1 MKTFEFKIDP
11 LTNEEYVE
19 VYLRGQQLLYDPL
32 LNKGAAFSYEER
44 KIFGLSGFMR
54 VKNVNIEDQ
63 ANRSYEML
71 KRKQDDLEKY
81 IFLQGLLN
89 RNETLF
95 YHLLS
100 KHLKE
105 LLPIVYTPTVG
116 LACQMMSTIMRRF
129 RGIYITPENI
139 EDIDSIF
146 ASLSQPEIYLVVVT
160 DGERI
165 LGLGDLGSDGMGIPI
180 GKVNLYVAA
189 GGLNPACCLPVTL
202 DVGTNNE
209 ALLNAPTYL
218 GLKRKRLEGTEYDEF
233 IEKFVLGIKR
243 NCPSAL
249 LQWEDFAKQKAFT
262 LLERYQERILSFND
276 DIQGTGATALSAL
289 ISAFKLKKTRFQD
302 ERFVIVGMG
311 QAGAGIC
318 YNIRNMLKEEGLTDE
333 EIRKRIFAIDI
344 DGLVTYEMLNLEYQ
358 MQLFAQRTE
367 DLADWVLDEPGK
379 ISLKDVIRN
388 TKATVLAGVTAQ
400 TKMFNDEILQMMA
413 KNTDRPVILALSNP
427 TSKSECTPEDVYKNT
442 NGKGLIATGSP
453 FDPIEGEYG
462 TMYSSQCN
470 NMYIFPGVGLGALV
484 SKAHKINFKM
494 FFAASKALSDLVSED
509 ELQKGKLLP
518 DMDNIREISAKIAIA
533 VAKSARD
540 NGYGRLASDDDLEK
554 FVYKA
559 QWKPF
564 YSSYRQPRAQH

>member
-1 MKTFEFKIDP
+1 MKTYEFKIDP
-11 LTNEEYVE
+11 LTNEEYLE
-19 VYLRGQQLLYDPL
+19 VYLRGQQLLNDPL
-32 LNKGAAFSYEER
+32 LNKGAAFTYEER
-44 KIFGLSGFMR
+44 KVFGLTGFMR
-54 VKNVNIEDQ
+54 NKNVPIESQ
-63 ANRSYEML
+63 SERSYEML
-71 KRKQDDLEKY
+71 QRKHDDLEKY

-116 LACQMMSTIMRRF
+116 LACQKMSTIMRRF

-139 EDIDSIF
+139 EDIDQIF
-146 ASLSQPEIYLVVVT
+146 DGLNQQEISLVVVT

-202 DVGTNNE
+202 DVGTNNKE
-209 ALLNAPTYL
+209 LLNSDAYL
-218 GLKRKRLEGTEYDEF
+218 GLKKPRLQDAEYDEF

-249 LQWEDFAKQKAFT
+249 LQWEDFAKDKAFK
-262 LLERYQERILSFND
+262 LLDRYQERILSFND

-289 ISAFKLKKTRFQD
+289 ISAFKLKGTKFAD
-302 ERFVIVGMG
+302 ERFVVVGMG

-318 YNIRNMLKEEGLTDE
+318 YNVRNMLKEEGLSDL
-333 EIRKRIFAIDI
+333 EIKKRIFALDV
-344 DGLVTYEMLNLEYQ
+344 DGLVTYDMPNLEYQ
-358 MQLFAQRTE
+358 MQLFAQNSE
-367 DLADWVLDEPGK
+367 DLKDWILDEPGK
-379 ISLKDVIRN
+379 IGLKDVIRN

-400 TKMFNDEILQMMA
+400 TGMFDDEILTMMA
-413 KNTDRPVILALSNP
+413 NNTERPVIFALSNP
-427 TSKSECTPEDVYKNT
+427 TSKSECTPADVYRVTK
-442 NGKGLIATGSP
+442 GKGLFAAGSP
-453 FDPIEGEYG
+453 FDPIVGEYG
-462 TMYSSQCN
+462 TMYTSQSN

-494 FFAASKALSDLVSED
+494 FFAASKALSDLVSD
-509 ELQKGKLLP
+509 EELKNGKLLP
-518 DMDNIREISAKIAIA
+518 DMDNIRSISAHIAIA

-540 NGYGRLASDDDLEK
+540 NGYGRLASDDELER

-559 QWKPF
+559 QWKSQ
-564 YSSYRQPRAQH
+564 YYYYRQPRAQH